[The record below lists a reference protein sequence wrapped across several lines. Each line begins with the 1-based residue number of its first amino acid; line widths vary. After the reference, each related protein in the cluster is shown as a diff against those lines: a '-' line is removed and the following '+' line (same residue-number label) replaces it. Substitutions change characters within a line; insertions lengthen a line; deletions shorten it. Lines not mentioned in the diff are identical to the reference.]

1 MSYERTEQTS
11 NKSPATLSSVSRVLQ
26 RKCACGQH
34 SQRGECEEC
43 AKKKH
48 KLQRK
53 LMVGASNDPLEQEA
67 DRVAEHVISMPMH
80 SSAVSMPRI
89 QRFSISSGEASGVA
103 PESVDRAL
111 VSQGQPLNESLQQ
124 EMSQC
129 FGYDFSGVR
138 VHTGSIAD
146 QSARELGSQAYTV
159 KQDIVFAA
167 GRFAPQTYS
176 GRRLLAHEMTHVVQ
190 QSGGRSADFS
200 PVGGERLQRKGESG
214 KSESKSTKKLP
225 NSSKDV
231 SPVDFTP
238 ERSPGHDKVK
248 RIYISCAQQRLRLET
263 SAINYTYVL
272 TECSLPMGSYETQVT
287 VSNNDFHLDF
297 GKRAEEGEAFEFT
310 YKVEADQENPA
321 TYLSEQPSVH
331 VDVVS
336 EVPAAPQESIEK
348 KADKEGELSKKPQ
361 CSIRLDD
368 RDLVKSDS
376 LKKDLF
382 KPKKFKKEI
391 WNHKIPLGQ
400 FGWVAV
406 VAKATGGLSGNLAAS
421 YGPGRLSNLC
431 LTHLV
436 DSGSDGTTI
445 GVGGRAHFSMPA
457 RAAIRLTGNG
467 KLKITGDYLSVIE
480 VAAATGELNALG
492 EAILSGQIDADVDI
506 LAKATRA
513 GNAVADSESSGSAS
527 SDTTASDSTTSGSVA
542 IDKSTITDLDIAASV
557 GLRGRASL
565 LFKVDLSAGFSIAGV
580 NLWSQTWPLVRY
592 NPSVSWNGGLRYSP
606 NPGIHWDL
614 GAFGVGDSLDGRS
627 ADDEVLDDS
636 SYHSDTAEVDEDD
649 VVQAILD
656 ETRVQVN
663 APDGSSPDKALPFD
677 WYKPIDLYPLNMALP
692 NADDPQQLGRDD
704 GQTEIRF
711 PVSLIPSRDRKKYS
725 PDPDGFVYERI
736 GVDDWPAVSHEFQY
750 TPYDSRSDPEKERFK
765 RLVDAL
771 GYSRAGLDID
781 HVWELNLRGQEYDR
795 FDNLWPASNQE
806 QQLAGSRHRIQISN
820 YESRLGNVNGR
831 WFVITRVRHPA

>member
-1 MSYERTEQTS
+1 MSYERTEQA
-11 NKSPATLSSVSRVLQ
+11 NKKLPTTMSSTSRVLQ

-34 SQRGECEEC
+34 SQGGECEEC
-43 AKKKH
+43 AKKKQ
-48 KLQRK
+48 KMQRK

-67 DRVAEHVISMPMH
+67 DRVAEHVLSMPLY

-89 QRFSISSGEASGVA
+89 QRFSISSGAVEGIA
-103 PESVDRAL
+103 PVSVDRAL
-111 VSQGQPLNESLQQ
+111 ASQGQPLDSSLQQ
-124 EMSQC
+124 EMNQR

-138 VHTGSIAD
+138 VHTGNIAD
-146 QSARELGSQAYTV
+146 QSARDLGAQAYTV

-167 GRFAPQTYS
+167 GRFAPQTNS

-190 QSGGRSADFS
+190 QSSGSA
-200 PVGGERLQRKGESG
+200 VGVLSSLNIRLQRKGEPSSG
-214 KSESKSTKKLP
+214 STSVKKQPKSGASEL
-225 NSSKDV
+225 
-231 SPVDFTP
+231 PVDFTE
-238 ERSPGHDKVK
+238 ERSRGHDKVK
-248 RIYISCAQQRLRLET
+248 RIYISCVQSRLRLET
-263 SAINYTYVL
+263 SAINHTYVL
-272 TECSLPMGSYETQVT
+272 TDCSLPLGSYETQVT

-297 GKRAEEGEAFEFT
+297 GESAAEGEAFEFA
-310 YKVEADQENPA
+310 YEVAADQEHPA
-321 TYLSEQPSVH
+321 KYLSDQPSVH

-336 EVPAAPQESIEK
+336 EVPAAPQEPIATE
-348 KADKEGELSKKPQ
+348 ADKEDRLSKKPE

-368 RDLVKSDS
+368 RQLVKSDS
-376 LKKDLF
+376 FKKDLF
-382 KPKKFKKEI
+382 KPKKFAKKI
-391 WNHKIPLGQ
+391 WDHNIPLGQ

-406 VAKATGGLSGNLAAS
+406 VAKASGGLSGNLAAS

-431 LTHLV
+431 LTHLIDR
-436 DSGSDGTTI
+436 DSGATTLGI
-445 GVGGRAHFSMPA
+445 GGRAHFSMPA
-457 RAAIRLTGNG
+457 RAAIRLAGNG

-480 VAAATGELNALG
+480 VAAAKGELNALG
-492 EAILSGQIDADVDI
+492 EAVLSGQVDADVDI
-506 LAKATRA
+506 VAKTKRVV
-513 GNAVADSESSGSAS
+513 NAAADPESS
-527 SDTTASDSTTSGSVA
+527 DVTTTGPKSTDSVA
-542 IDKSTITDLDIAASV
+542 IDKHSITDLDLAASV

-592 NPSVSWNGGLRYSP
+592 NPGVSWKGGLRYSP
-606 NPGIHWDL
+606 NPGVHWDL
-614 GAFGVGDSLDGRS
+614 GAFGVGDSGDGRS
-627 ADDEVLDDS
+627 VDDEVLDDID
-636 SYHSDTAEVDEDD
+636 YHSDEAEVKEDD

-677 WYKPIDLYPLNMALP
+677 WYKPIGLYPSEMSLP
-692 NADDPQQLGRDD
+692 NADAPQQVGRDD

-711 PVSLIPSRDRKKYS
+711 PVSLIPNRDRKKYN
-725 PDPDGFVYERI
+725 PDPDGFVYDRI
-736 GVDDWPAVSHEFQY
+736 GVDDWPAASHEFQY

-781 HVWELNLRGQEYDR
+781 HVWELNLRGQEFDR

-806 QQLAGSRHRIQISN
+806 QQLAGSRHKIQISS